1 MSHFDIIQKAKQL
14 SCYMIILI
22 ESEEVLDN

>member
-1 MSHFDIIQKAKQL
+1 MSHFDIIQKAKQP

-22 ESEEVLDN
+22 EAEEALDN